1 MKVIEAS
8 IEQLDEAADLFG
20 QYRDFYKLEREPEKV
35 RQFLKE
41 RLLEKD
47 ADIFL
52 VYDGHLC
59 TGFMQLYRCWDSI
72 SMKKLLFLYDLFVIP
87 NERNKQIGDRLIDRA
102 KQLAGDIGAS
112 MIMLQTH
119 KHNNVYAR
127 HFYELNGFELDEDFD
142 VYNFML
148 E

>member
-20 QYRDFYKLEREPEKV
+20 QYRDFYKLERAPEKV

-87 NERNKQIGDRLIDRA
+87 SERNKQIGDRLIDRA
-102 KQLAGDIGAS
+102 KQLARDIGAS